1 MKLRLYLIIL
11 LVFLSLN
18 ILSAQNLL
26 ANYNFINKSI
36 DSFDEIHYSFCDY
49 WHGFTD
55 YNAYISDPSK
65 HFIREIV
72 GSDAHVYFQRGYAGR
87 INEESVYITNMASLG
102 SGIKFIPVNIVEGQ
116 TYEIGFSLQTNN
128 IYFDPTLCDYGFYV
142 KVEWYDSTNK
152 LISTSREKANLD
164 TALIAKTG
172 VASATTGNNWKQ
184 YRNKVLSPKGAKYF
198 KYYIVAG
205 KGVYLDTFDKVYI
218 DYPVFQIVDKE
229 PLKVNIV
236 NKSSNYLYNNVFL
249 KNGGLVNFSVNVRVN
264 TADLPSITGSSSIPP
279 LAYTCDIYS
288 PANPD
293 IIYYSSNSFD
303 TNPVFDCDVYG
314 FNPGKYIVRVK
325 LANKNNPN
333 MVFKT
338 VYNTFYVEDVNNYS
352 GLVKKESNLLDI
364 NGKNTFILG
373 LVDRG
378 VNYGSN
384 YFDING
390 NPKGMSDPVGTVYG
404 ADHVGSNAGLVD
416 ESVSTNKDLIPLNAN
431 DRDYLNYS
439 SPIYSNNFNY
449 VDFANL
455 GLNAVYPAYLM
466 RIPLIY
472 KELDFINGLHAVTN
486 QYADLNVFFPLGE
499 FNRQSYSRDL
509 QFKIKL
515 ESNLYDSNIFGSDNA
530 FINVAKTVAGFNN
543 VVSYVIGDNTNLA
556 DLDEVKNKKDQMYKF
571 DSTKPCAV
579 TVDYNTLK
587 SVSGDLP
594 INLKYGIN
602 QFTNALVLNIA
613 PKEKYWTDDELNQIK
628 QDWLNGAFL
637 NTYLKYDKSYLVFVN
652 FSLCKKQIK
661 EGDLIRYDS
670 LTPHDIIDMFQKLRP
685 YVSGIFF
692 DNVGSMTA
700 CDPNDANSYPDY
712 HFNLFRLF
720 LKEKDSNHFIINDNQ
735 EIEESYSNDPASMIG
750 VKVGSTTSNLKD
762 YFKELYSSFHKGSG
776 DEDKNLINYYFYY
789 NNILKESSNKQTIK
803 FSVSQEMLDMFG
815 TMVITHYKSNF
826 TSEETL
832 NIIEADKDYT
842 VEVEPNTISSFKMV
856 LTGK

>member
-1 MKLRLYLIIL
+1 MKLRLSLIIL

-18 ILSAQNLL
+18 ILCAQNLL
-26 ANYNFINKSI
+26 ANYNFINKTI
-36 DSFDEIHYSFCDY
+36 DAYEEIHYSFCNY
-49 WHGFTD
+49 WHGYTD
-55 YNAYISDPSK
+55 YTAYASDPSK
-65 HFIREIV
+65 HFVREIV
-72 GSDAHVYFQRGYAGR
+72 GADSNVYFQRNYQGR
-87 INEESVYITNMASLG
+87 TNEDFVYITNMASLG
-102 SGIKFIPVNIVEGQ
+102 SGISFIPVDIYEEQ
-116 TYEIGFSLQTNN
+116 IYEIGFSLQTNN
-128 IYFDPTLCDYGFYV
+128 IYFDPTLCDYGFSV
-142 KVEWYDSTNK
+142 KVEWYDSTSK

-184 YRNKVLSPKGAKYF
+184 YRNRVLSPKGAKYF

-205 KGVYLDTFDKVYI
+205 KGVYLDTADKVYI
-218 DYPVFQIVDKE
+218 DYPVFQVVDKE

-236 NKSSNYLYNNVFL
+236 NKNSNYVYNNVFL
-249 KNGGLVNFSVNVRVN
+249 KNGGSNNFSVNLKLN
-264 TADLPSITGSSSIPP
+264 TADLPAVVGGTLPP
-279 LAYTCDIYS
+279 LAYYIDIYN
-288 PANPD
+288 PANPA
-293 IIYYSSNSFD
+293 ITYYSANSFD
-303 TNPVFDCDVYG
+303 ANPVFDCNASS
-314 FNPGKYIVRVK
+314 FEAGKYIVRCKVV
-325 LANKNNPN
+325 NKNNPN
-333 MVFKT
+333 MIFKT
-338 VYNTFYVEDVNNYS
+338 VYNTFYVEDVKNYS

-364 NGKNTFILG
+364 DGTKTFLIG

-378 VNYGSN
+378 VNYGSM
-384 YFDING
+384 YFDVNG
-390 NPKGMSDPVGTVYG
+390 NPKGMSNPAGTTYG
-404 ADHVGSNAGLVD
+404 ADTVGSNYGLVE
-416 ESVSTNKDLIPLNAN
+416 ESVDTNKDLFPANAN

-439 SPIYSNNFNY
+439 SIISDNNFNY
-449 VDFANL
+449 KDFTLL
-455 GLNAVYPAYLM
+455 GLNAIYPAYLM

-472 KELDFINGLHAVTN
+472 KDYDFISGLNAVTN
-486 QYADLNVFFPLGE
+486 QYNYLNVFFPLGE

-509 QFKIKL
+509 QFKMKM
-515 ESNLYDSNIFGSDNA
+515 ESGLYDSNIFGSDNA
-530 FINVAKTVAGFNN
+530 FTNVAKTVAGFNN

-637 NTYLKYDKSYLVFVN
+637 NTYLKYDKSYLVFIN

-661 EGDLIRYDS
+661 EGDLIRYTS
-670 LTPHDIIDMFQKLRP
+670 LTPHDLIDMFQKLRP

-700 CDPNDANSYPDY
+700 CNPDDPYSFPDY
-712 HFNLFRLF
+712 HYNLFRLF

-735 EIEESYSNDPASMIG
+735 EIEEAYSNNPASM
-750 VKVGSTTSNLKD
+750 VSLKVGSTLSNLKD

-789 NNILKESSNKQTIK
+789 NNILKGSSNKQTIK